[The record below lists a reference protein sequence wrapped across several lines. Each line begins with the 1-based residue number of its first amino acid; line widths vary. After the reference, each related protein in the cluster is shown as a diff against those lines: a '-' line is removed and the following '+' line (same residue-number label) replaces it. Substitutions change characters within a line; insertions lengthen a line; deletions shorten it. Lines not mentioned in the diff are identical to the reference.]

1 MKKDNAKKSPR
12 GKEAN
17 RQSDRVT
24 IGMDLGDKTSRY
36 CVLDDE
42 GEVMAER
49 SRDRE
54 GAVVKYSAA
63 RHPSIT

>member
-12 GKEAN
+12 RKEAN

-24 IGMDLGDKTSRY
+24 IGMETSRY